1 MIFWK
6 VNGQKEWEID
16 YQNQSCSKRGAVTVA
31 LYYGDWG
38 FQQCSKA
45 PPPASGFVE
54 LNKGPTSSEEDEMH
68 MDLLDKCQSGT

>member
-1 MIFWK
+1 MDK
-6 VNGQKEWEID
+6 RNGTLTTSTRVVQKGGRSLLHSIMATED
-16 YQNQSCSKRGAVTVA
+16 FSSVLKP
-31 LYYGDWG
+31 
-38 FQQCSKA
+38 